1 MAKYQVNIMAE
12 MSKSE
17 REHKDMS
24 NAIVALSMD
33 AVQAANS
40 GHPGMPMGMADAA
53 TVLFSKFL
61 KFNPTDPNWPDRDRF
76 ILSAG
81 HGSMLI
87 YSLLHLTGYKAV
99 TMDQI
104 KNFRQLGSI
113 TAGHPEYGH
122 VPGVETTT
130 GPLGQGIANG
140 VGFAIAERHMNARY
154 GDELV
159 NHFTYVIAGDGCLM
173 EGISQE
179 AISMAGHLKLNK
191 LIVMWDDN
199 NITIDGSVDIS
210 DSTDQAARFKA
221 VGWNVIK
228 VDGHDAR
235 KVANA
240 LRRAQKSDKPTLIAC
255 KTVIGK
261 GSPNKAGTSKVH
273 GAPLGD
279 EEIAATRQ
287 AIGWAHGSFEVPE
300 DVYKM
305 WKRPGRKGR
314 AAQKAW
320 KQRLADSKLRND
332 FTRSIKGELNLG
344 WKEAMQAYK
353 DGLVKSAP
361 KEATRVS
368 SGNALKV
375 LTDSVTDMISGSADL
390 EGSNKTRTPATS
402 SEIQADNYGGRYI
415 NYGIREHGMAA
426 AMNGMALHGGIIP
439 YSGTFLVFADY
450 CRPSIRLSAL
460 MGTRVIYVMTHDSIG
475 VGEDGPTHQP
485 VEHVASLRA
494 IPNLYVFRPADA
506 IETAECWE
514 LSVERTSGPS
524 LHALTRQGLPSVRTS
539 ADKNMCS
546 RGGYVLK
553 AGKGADDIVL
563 LASGS
568 EVHLALEAHEVLS
581 DQGISARVVSVPCM
595 ELFLE
600 QGEKYVRSV
609 LGKDLPKIAIEAGI
623 RQGWGEL
630 IGREGGFIGMNS
642 FGASAP
648 GAALFKHF
656 GITST
661 AVVAKAKE
669 MLGK

>member
-1 MAKYQVNIMAE
+1 MGE
-12 MSKSE
+12 LSKSE
-17 REHKDMS
+17 REHKSMS
-24 NAIVALSMD
+24 NAITALSMD

-61 KFNPTDPNWPDRDRF
+61 KFNPADPNWPDRDRF

-87 YSLLHLTGYKAV
+87 YSLLHLTGYKDM
-99 TMDQI
+99 TIEQI
-104 KNFRQLGSI
+104 TNFRQLGSI

-140 VGFAIAERHMNARY
+140 VGFALAERHMNARY

-159 NHFTYVIAGDGCLM
+159 DHYTYVIAGDGCLM
-173 EGISQE
+173 EGLSQE
-179 AISMAGHLKLNK
+179 AISLAGHLKLNK

-210 DSTDQAARFKA
+210 DSTDQIARFKA
-221 VGWNVIK
+221 VGWNVIS

-235 KVANA
+235 KVGNA
-240 LRRAQKSDKPTLIAC
+240 LRRARKSEKPTLIAC

-261 GSPNKAGTSKVH
+261 GAPTKSGTSKVH

-279 EEIAATRQ
+279 EEIAATRK
-287 AIGWAHGSFEVPE
+287 ALGWPHEAFEIPE
-300 DVYKM
+300 DIYKI

-314 AAQKAW
+314 AEQKEW
-320 KQRLADSKLRND
+320 KARLERSKHKND
-332 FTRSIKGELNLG
+332 FNRSVKGELNLG
-344 WKEAMQAYK
+344 WKEAMQSYK
-353 DGLVKSAP
+353 EGLVKTAP

-375 LTDSVTDMISGSADL
+375 LTESLSDMISGSADL

-402 SEIQADNYGGRYI
+402 SEIQANNYGGRYI

-460 MGTRVIYVMTHDSIG
+460 MEQRVIYVMTHDSIG

-494 IPNLYVFRPADA
+494 IPNLFVFRPADA

-514 LSVERTSGPS
+514 LSLERTSGPS
-524 LHALTRQGLPSVRTS
+524 LHALTRQGLPTVRNS
-539 ADKNMCS
+539 ADKNMS
-546 RGGYVLK
+546 ARGGYVLK
-553 AGKGADDIVL
+553 AGQGADDIVL
-563 LASGS
+563 MASGS
-568 EVHLALEAHEVLS
+568 EVHLAIEAHEALS
-581 DQGISARVVSVPCM
+581 DLGISARVVSIPCM
-595 ELFLE
+595 ELFMA
-600 QGEKYVRSV
+600 QGKKYVRSV
-609 LGKDLPKIAIEAGI
+609 TGKDLPKIAIEAGI
-623 RQGWGEL
+623 RQGWDAL
-630 IGREGGFIGMNS
+630 IGRQGGFIGMNS

-656 GITST
+656 GITT
-661 AVVAKAKE
+661 EAVVAKAKE
-669 MLGK
+669 LLGK

>member
-1 MAKYQVNIMAE
+1 MTE
-12 MSKSE
+12 LSKSE
-17 REHKDMS
+17 YEHKQMS
-24 NAIVALSMD
+24 NAIAALSMD

-61 KFNPTDPNWPDRDRF
+61 KFNPTDPNWADRDRF

-87 YSLLHLTGYKAV
+87 YSLLHLTGYKAM
-99 TMDQI
+99 TMEQI
-104 KNFRQLGSI
+104 KNFRQVGSI

-130 GPLGQGIANG
+130 GPLGQGLSNA
-140 VGFAIAERHMNARY
+140 VGFALAERHMNARY
-154 GDELV
+154 GDDIV
-159 NHFTYVIAGDGCLM
+159 DHHTYVIAGDGCLM

-179 AISMAGHLKLNK
+179 AISLAGHLKLNK

-199 NITIDGSVDIS
+199 NITIDGSVEIS
-210 DSTDQAARFKA
+210 DSTNQKKRFEA
-221 VGWNVIK
+221 CGWRYIA
-228 VDGHDAR
+228 VDGHNPR
-235 KVANA
+235 QVANA
-240 LRRAQKSDKPTLIAC
+240 LRRAKKSDVPTLIAC
-255 KTVIGK
+255 KTTIGK
-261 GSPNKAGTSKVH
+261 GAPTKSGTSKIH

-279 EEIAATRQ
+279 EEIAGTRK
-287 AIGWAHGSFEVPE
+287 ALGWDHAPFEIPE
-300 DVYKM
+300 DIYKM

-320 KQRLADSKLRND
+320 KARLASSGKVND
-332 FTRSIKGELNLG
+332 FMRAMKGELNHG
-344 WKEAMQAYK
+344 WKEAVQNYK
-353 DGLVKSAP
+353 DQLVANPP
-361 KEATRVS
+361 KLATRAS
-368 SGNALKV
+368 SGNVLKV
-375 LTDSVTDMISGSADL
+375 LTESLTDMVSGSADL

-402 SEIQADNYGGRYI
+402 SEIQADNYGGRYV
-415 NYGIREHGMAA
+415 NYGIREHIMGA

-450 CRPSIRLSAL
+450 CRPAIRLSAL

-514 LSVERTSGPS
+514 LSIERTKGPS
-524 LHALTRQGLPSVRTS
+524 LHALTRQGLPPVRSS

-553 AGKGADDIVL
+553 AGEGSDDIVL

-568 EVHLALEAHEVLS
+568 EVHLAVEAHKELS
-581 DQGISARVVSVPCM
+581 AQGISARVVSVPCM
-595 ELFLE
+595 DLFLD
-600 QGEKYVRSV
+600 QDEKYVRSV
-609 LGKDLPKIAIEAGI
+609 IGKDLPKIAIEAGI
-623 RQGWGEL
+623 RQGWDGL
-630 IGREGGFIGMNS
+630 IGRNGGFVGMNS
-642 FGASAP
+642 FGASGP
-648 GAALFKHF
+648 GAELFEHF
-656 GITST
+656 GITT
-661 AVVAKAKE
+661 DAVVSKAKE

>member
-1 MAKYQVNIMAE
+1 MTE
-12 MSKSE
+12 LSKSE
-17 REHKDMS
+17 YEHKQMS
-24 NAIVALSMD
+24 NAIAALSMD

-61 KFNPTDPNWPDRDRF
+61 KFNPSDPNWPDRDRF

-87 YSLLHLTGYKAV
+87 YSLLHLTGYKAM
-99 TMDQI
+99 TMEQI

-130 GPLGQGIANG
+130 GPLGQGISNG
-140 VGFAIAERHMNARY
+140 VGFALAERQMNARY

-159 NHFTYVIAGDGCLM
+159 DHYTYVIAGDGCLM

-179 AISMAGHLKLNK
+179 AISLAGHLKLNK

-210 DSTDQAARFKA
+210 DSTDQKKRFEA
-221 VGWNVIK
+221 SGWSVIK

-235 KVANA
+235 KVCNA
-240 LRRAQKSDKPTLIAC
+240 LRKAKKSDKPTLIAC
-255 KTVIGK
+255 KTTIGK
-261 GSPNKAGTSKVH
+261 GAPTKSGTSKVH

-279 EEIAATRQ
+279 EEIAGTRK
-287 AIGWAHGSFEVPE
+287 ALGWAHGPFEVPD

-320 KQRLADSKLRND
+320 KERLAASNKSND
-332 FTRSIKGELNLG
+332 FNRAMKGELNIG

-353 DGLVKSAP
+353 DDLVANPP
-361 KEATRVS
+361 KLATRAA

-375 LTDSVTDMISGSADL
+375 LTESLTDMVSGSADL

-402 SEIQADNYGGRYI
+402 SEIQADNYGGRYV
-415 NYGIREHGMAA
+415 NYGIREHIMGA

-450 CRPSIRLSAL
+450 CRPAIRLSAL
-460 MGTRVIYVMTHDSIG
+460 MGVRVIYVMTHDSIG

-514 LSVERTSGPS
+514 LSVERTNGPS
-524 LHALTRQGLPSVRTS
+524 LHALTRQGLPPVRTS

-553 AGKGADDIVL
+553 AGEGADDIVL

-568 EVHLALEAHEVLS
+568 EVHLAVEAHKELS
-581 DQGISARVVSVPCM
+581 AQGISARVVSVPCVD
-595 ELFLE
+595 LFLD
-600 QGEKYVRSV
+600 QDEKYVRSV
-609 LGKDLPKIAIEAGI
+609 IGKDLPKIAIEAGI
-623 RQGWGEL
+623 RQGWDGL
-630 IGREGGFIGMNS
+630 IGRQGGFVGMNS

-648 GAALFKHF
+648 GSDLFTHF
-656 GITST
+656 GITT
-661 AVVAKAKE
+661 DAVVARAKE

>member
-1 MAKYQVNIMAE
+1 MAE
-12 MSKSE
+12 LSKSE
-17 REHKDMS
+17 NEHKQMS
-24 NAIVALSMD
+24 NAIAALSMD

-99 TMDQI
+99 TMEQI

-130 GPLGQGIANG
+130 GPLGQGISNA

-154 GDELV
+154 GDDIV
-159 NHFTYVIAGDGCLM
+159 DHHTYVIAGDGCLM

-179 AISMAGHLKLNK
+179 AISLAGHLKLNK

-210 DSTDQAARFKA
+210 DSTDQKKRFEA
-221 VGWNVIK
+221 CGWNVIK

-235 KVANA
+235 KVGNA
-240 LRRAQKSDKPTLIAC
+240 LRRAKKSDKPTLIAC
-255 KTVIGK
+255 KTIIGK
-261 GSPNKAGTSKVH
+261 GAPTKGGTSKVH

-279 EEIAATRQ
+279 EEIAATRK
-287 AIGWAHGSFEVPE
+287 ALGWSHGPFEVPD

-320 KQRLADSKLRND
+320 KTRLAASNKAND
-332 FTRSIKGELNLG
+332 FNRAMKGELNLG

-353 DGLVKSAP
+353 DQLVKDAP
-361 KEATRVS
+361 KLATRAS

-375 LTDSVTDMISGSADL
+375 LTESLSDMISGSADL
-390 EGSNKTRTPATS
+390 EGSNKTKTPATS
-402 SEIQADNYGGRYI
+402 SEIQAGNYGGRYI
-415 NYGIREHGMAA
+415 NYGIREHIMGA

-450 CRPSIRLSAL
+450 CRPAIRLSAL
-460 MGTRVIYVMTHDSIG
+460 MGVRAIYVL
-475 VGEDGPTHQP
+475 
-485 VEHVASLRA
+485 SL
-494 IPNLYVFRPADA
+494 IH
-506 IETAECWE
+506 I
-514 LSVERTSGPS
+514 
-524 LHALTRQGLPSVRTS
+524 
-539 ADKNMCS
+539 
-546 RGGYVLK
+546 
-553 AGKGADDIVL
+553 
-563 LASGS
+563 
-568 EVHLALEAHEVLS
+568 
-581 DQGISARVVSVPCM
+581 
-595 ELFLE
+595 
-600 QGEKYVRSV
+600 
-609 LGKDLPKIAIEAGI
+609 
-623 RQGWGEL
+623 
-630 IGREGGFIGMNS
+630 
-642 FGASAP
+642 
-648 GAALFKHF
+648 
-656 GITST
+656 
-661 AVVAKAKE
+661 
-669 MLGK
+669 

>member
-1 MAKYQVNIMAE
+1 MSDL
-12 MSKSE
+12 SKSE
-17 REHKDMS
+17 LEHKQMS
-24 NAIVALSMD
+24 NAIRALSMD

-40 GHPGMPMGMADAA
+40 GHPGMPMGMADVA

-61 KFNPTDPNWPDRDRF
+61 KFNPSDPNWPDRDRF

-87 YSLLHLTGYKAV
+87 YSLLHLTGYKSM

-104 KNFRQLGSI
+104 RNFRQLGSN

-122 VPGVETTT
+122 TPGVETTT
-130 GPLGQGIANG
+130 GPLGQGIANA
-140 VGFAIAERHMNARY
+140 VGFALAERHMNARY
-154 GDELV
+154 GDDIV
-159 NHFTYVIAGDGCLM
+159 DHHTYVIAGDGCLM

-179 AISMAGHLKLNK
+179 AISLAGHLKLNK
-191 LIVMWDDN
+191 LILMWDDN
-199 NITIDGSVDIS
+199 NITIDGAVDIS

-235 KVANA
+235 KIANA
-240 LRRAQKSDKPTLIAC
+240 LRRAKKSDKPTMIAC
-255 KTVIGK
+255 KTTIGK
-261 GSPNKAGTSKVH
+261 GAPNKAGTSKIH

-279 EEIAATRQ
+279 DEIAATRE
-287 AIGWAHGSFEVPE
+287 ALGWSHAPFMIPD
-300 DVYKM
+300 DVYKV

-314 AAQKAW
+314 AAHKAW
-320 KQRLADSKLRND
+320 KARLGADRKAND
-332 FTRSIKGELNLG
+332 FNRAIKGELNIG
-344 WKEAMQAYK
+344 WKDAFQAYK
-353 DGLVKSAP
+353 DQLVKDAP
-361 KEATRVS
+361 KLATRAS

-375 LTDSVTDMISGSADL
+375 LTENITDMISGSADL
-390 EGSNKTRTPATS
+390 EGSNKTRTPATA
-402 SEIQADNYGGRYI
+402 SEIQADNYGGRYV

-460 MGTRVIYVMTHDSIG
+460 MEQRVIYVMTHDSIG

-514 LSVERTSGPS
+514 LSVERTDGPS
-524 LHALTRQGLPSVRTS
+524 LHALTRQGLPAVRTS
-539 ADKNMCS
+539 ADKNMCA

-553 AGKGADDIVL
+553 AGEGADDIVL

-568 EVHLALEAHEVLS
+568 EVHLALDAHKELAA
-581 DQGISARVVSVPCM
+581 QGISARVVSVPCLD
-595 ELFLE
+595 LFLD

-609 LGKDLPKIAIEAGI
+609 IGKDLPKIAVEAGI
-623 RQGWGEL
+623 RQGWGEI

-648 GAALFKHF
+648 GGALFEHF
-656 GITST
+656 GITT
-661 AVVAKAKE
+661 NAVVAKAKD

>member
-1 MAKYQVNIMAE
+1 MAE
-12 MSKSE
+12 LSKSE
-17 REHKDMS
+17 NEHKQMS
-24 NAIVALSMD
+24 NAIAALSMD

-99 TMDQI
+99 TMEQI
-104 KNFRQLGSI
+104 KNFRQLGAI

-130 GPLGQGIANG
+130 GPLGQGISNA
-140 VGFAIAERHMNARY
+140 VGFALAERHMNARY
-154 GDELV
+154 GDDIV
-159 NHFTYVIAGDGCLM
+159 DHHTYVIAGDGCLM

-179 AISMAGHLKLNK
+179 AISLAGHLKLNK

-210 DSTDQAARFKA
+210 DSTDQKKRFEA
-221 VGWNVIK
+221 CGWNVIK

-235 KVANA
+235 KVGNA
-240 LRRAQKSDKPTLIAC
+240 LRRAKKSDKPTLIAC
-255 KTVIGK
+255 KTIIGK
-261 GSPNKAGTSKVH
+261 GAPTKGGTSKVH

-279 EEIAATRQ
+279 EEIAATRKVL
-287 AIGWAHGSFEVPE
+287 GWSHGPFEVPD

-320 KQRLADSKLRND
+320 KTRLAASNKAND
-332 FTRSIKGELNLG
+332 FNRAMKGELNIG

-353 DGLVKSAP
+353 DDLVANPP
-361 KEATRVS
+361 KLATRAS
-368 SGNALKV
+368 SGKALKI
-375 LTDSVTDMISGSADL
+375 LTESLSDMISGSADL
-390 EGSNKTRTPATS
+390 EGSNKTKTPATS
-402 SEIQADNYGGRYI
+402 SEIQAGNYGGRYI
-415 NYGIREHGMAA
+415 NYGIREHIMGA

-450 CRPSIRLSAL
+450 CRPAIRLSAL
-460 MGTRVIYVMTHDSIG
+460 MGVRAIYVMTHDSIG

-514 LSVERTSGPS
+514 LSVERTEGPS
-524 LHALTRQGLPSVRTS
+524 LHALTRQGLPPVRSS

-553 AGKGADDIVL
+553 AGAGADDIVL

-568 EVHLALEAHEVLS
+568 EVHLAVEAHETLA

-595 ELFLE
+595 DLFLD
-600 QGEKYVRSV
+600 QDEKYIRSV
-609 LGKDLPKIAIEAGI
+609 IGKDLPKIAIEAGI
-623 RQGWGEL
+623 RQGWDGL
-630 IGREGGFIGMNS
+630 IGRNGGFVGMNS

-648 GAALFKHF
+648 GAALFEHF
-656 GITST
+656 RITAD
-661 AVVAKAKE
+661 AVVAKAKD

>member
-1 MAKYQVNIMAE
+1 MAE
-12 MSKSE
+12 LSKSE
-17 REHKDMS
+17 NEHKQMS
-24 NAIVALSMD
+24 NAIAALSMD

-99 TMDQI
+99 TMEQI

-130 GPLGQGIANG
+130 GPLGQGISNA
-140 VGFAIAERHMNARY
+140 VGFALAERHMNARY
-154 GDELV
+154 GDDIV
-159 NHFTYVIAGDGCLM
+159 DHHTYVIAGDGCLM

-179 AISMAGHLKLNK
+179 AISLAGHLKLNK

-210 DSTDQAARFKA
+210 DSTDQKKRFEA
-221 VGWNVIK
+221 CGWNVIK

-235 KVANA
+235 KVGNA
-240 LRRAQKSDKPTLIAC
+240 LRRAKKSDKPTLIAC
-255 KTVIGK
+255 KTIIGK
-261 GSPNKAGTSKVH
+261 GAPTKGGTSKVH

-279 EEIAATRQ
+279 EEIAATRK
-287 AIGWAHGSFEVPE
+287 ALGWSHGPFEVPD

-320 KQRLADSKLRND
+320 KARLAASNKSND
-332 FTRSIKGELNLG
+332 FNRAMKGELNIG

-353 DGLVKSAP
+353 DDLVANPP
-361 KEATRVS
+361 KLATRAS

-375 LTDSVTDMISGSADL
+375 LTESLSDMISGSADL
-390 EGSNKTRTPATS
+390 EGSNKTKTPATS
-402 SEIQADNYGGRYI
+402 SEIQAGNYGGRYI
-415 NYGIREHGMAA
+415 NYGIREHIMGA

-450 CRPSIRLSAL
+450 CRPAIRLSAL
-460 MGTRVIYVMTHDSIG
+460 MGVRAIYVMTHDSIG

-514 LSVERTSGPS
+514 LSVERTEGPS
-524 LHALTRQGLPSVRTS
+524 LHALTRQGLPPVRSS

-553 AGKGADDIVL
+553 AGAGADDIVL

-568 EVHLALEAHEVLS
+568 EVHLAVEAHKTLA

-595 ELFLE
+595 DLFLD
-600 QGEKYVRSV
+600 QDEKYIRSV
-609 LGKDLPKIAIEAGI
+609 IGKDLPKIAIEAGI
-623 RQGWGEL
+623 RQGWDGL
-630 IGREGGFIGMNS
+630 IGRNGGFV
-642 FGASAP
+642 
-648 GAALFKHF
+648 
-656 GITST
+656 GICLLYTSPSPRD
-661 AVVAKAKE
+661 
-669 MLGK
+669 